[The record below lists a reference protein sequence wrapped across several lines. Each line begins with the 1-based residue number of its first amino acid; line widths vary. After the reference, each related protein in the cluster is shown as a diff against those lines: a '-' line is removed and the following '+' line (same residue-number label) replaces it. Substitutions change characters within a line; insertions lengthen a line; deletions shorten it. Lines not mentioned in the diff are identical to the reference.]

1 MAPGGVA
8 MARERGERSD
18 RRKRASEPAKPPA
31 PDLEVSEVYSVEY
44 LAEAAGGDARQER
57 LAELKR
63 RIALGAYK
71 PDPDAIAEGMLSRVN
86 LGAKGGSGGDSD
98 AEDESSD

>member
-1 MAPGGVA
+1 MGQ
-8 MARERGERSD
+8 ERKD
-18 RRKRASEPAKPPA
+18 PRKRAAEPAEA
-31 PDLEVSEVYSVEY
+31 PDLGVSAVYSVEY

-71 PDPDAIAEGMLSRVN
+71 PDPDAIAEGMLSRVD
-86 LGAKGGSGGDSD
+86 LGASNGED
-98 AEDESSD
+98 AEDGVDREDGEEL

>member
-1 MAPGGVA
+1 MAGDRNEPGGK
-8 MARERGERSD
+8 
-18 RRKRASEPAKPPA
+18 RKRASTRETT
-31 PDLEVSEVYSVEY
+31 PDLVDMSDAYSVEY
-44 LAEAAGGDARQER
+44 LADVAGGDARQER

-86 LGAKGGSGGDSD
+86 MAERNTDDGEDSD
-98 AEDESSD
+98 DEEEG

>member
-1 MAPGGVA
+1 MAGGKGKRD
-8 MARERGERSD
+8 RERELADMSD
-18 RRKRASEPAKPPA
+18 A
-31 PDLEVSEVYSVEY
+31 YSVEY
-44 LAEAAGGDARQER
+44 LAEVADGDARQER

-86 LGAKGGSGGDSD
+86 LGAEGGSDADADSD
-98 AEDESSD
+98 DSGCDED

>member
-1 MAPGGVA
+1 
-8 MARERGERSD
+8 MARDRSEREKK
-18 RRKRASEPAKPPA
+18 RKPAAAPREPKA
-31 PDLEVSEVYSVEY
+31 PDLDMSQVYSVEY

-86 LGAKGGSGGDSD
+86 LADRSEPDG
-98 AEDESSD
+98 EDDCG

>member
-1 MAPGGVA
+1 MGREPTEKRKTAPA
-8 MARERGERSD
+8 AN
-18 RRKRASEPAKPPA
+18 KATA
-31 PDLEVSEVYSVEY
+31 PDLDVTEVYSVEY

-86 LGAKGGSGGDSD
+86 IGAKSADDSD
-98 AEDESSD
+98 DEDCG

>member
-1 MAPGGVA
+1 
-8 MARERGERSD
+8 MAREPRQP
-18 RRKRASEPAKPPA
+18 RKPKSVDAADA

-44 LAEAAGGDARQER
+44 LAEAAGGNARQER

-71 PDPDAIAEGMLSRVN
+71 PDPDAIAEGMLSRV
-86 LGAKGGSGGDSD
+86 KMGG
-98 AEDESSD
+98 EEPDEEVG

>member
-1 MAPGGVA
+1 MAGGKGK
-8 MARERGERSD
+8 RERD
-18 RRKRASEPAKPPA
+18 REQELADMTEA
-31 PDLEVSEVYSVEY
+31 YSVEY
-44 LAEAAGGDARQER
+44 LADVAGGDARQER

-86 LGAKGGSGGDSD
+86 LSAKSDSEDDDED
-98 AEDESSD
+98 ADPDCGCEE

>member
-1 MAPGGVA
+1 
-8 MARERGERSD
+8 MARERDKDKTS
-18 RRKRASEPAKPPA
+18 
-31 PDLEVSEVYSVEY
+31 DLESEAYSLEY
-44 LAEAAGGDARQER
+44 LAEVAGGDARQER

-86 LGAKGGSGGDSD
+86 LAEHGEDDDSD
-98 AEDESSD
+98 EEDEG

>member
-1 MAPGGVA
+1 
-8 MARERGERSD
+8 MARDGSERGQK
-18 RRKRASEPAKPPA
+18 RKRAATPSAPEA
-31 PDLEVSEVYSVEY
+31 PDLDMSQVYSVEY

-71 PDPDAIAEGMLSRVN
+71 PDPDAIAEGMLSRV
-86 LGAKGGSGGDSD
+86 KIGSTSDSD
-98 AEDESSD
+98 SDDDGS

>member
-1 MAPGGVA
+1 MAGD
-8 MARERGERSD
+8 RNERGGK
-18 RRKRASEPAKPPA
+18 RKRVSNRETT
-31 PDLEVSEVYSVEY
+31 PDLVDMSDAYSVEY
-44 LAEAAGGDARQER
+44 LAEVSGGDARQER

-86 LGAKGGSGGDSD
+86 MAGQNADADQDEDQDSD
-98 AEDESSD
+98 CSCEEDDES

>member
-1 MAPGGVA
+1 
-8 MARERGERSD
+8 MARDGNERGEK
-18 RRKRASEPAKPPA
+18 RKRRTAASEPEA
-31 PDLEVSEVYSVEY
+31 PDLDMSAVYSVEY

-71 PDPDAIAEGMLSRVN
+71 PDPDAIAEGMLSRVKI
-86 LGAKGGSGGDSD
+86 GAESDSEDDGDCS
-98 AEDESSD
+98 

>member
-1 MAPGGVA
+1 MA
-8 MARERGERSD
+8 GERSE
-18 RRKRASEPAKPPA
+18 REKKRKPAAAPTDPQA
-31 PDLEVSEVYSVEY
+31 PDLDMSQVYSVEY
-44 LAEAAGGDARQER
+44 LAEAASGDARQER

-86 LGAKGGSGGDSD
+86 LSERSD
-98 AEDESSD
+98 PDRDDDCG

>member
-1 MAPGGVA
+1 
-8 MARERGERSD
+8 MAREPGEP
-18 RRKRASEPAKPPA
+18 RKRKSADTDAEEATEA
-31 PDLEVSEVYSVEY
+31 YSVEY
-44 LAEAAGGDARQER
+44 LAEVAAGDARQER

-86 LGAKGGSGGDSD
+86 LGGEERDED
-98 AEDESSD
+98 AG

>member
-1 MAPGGVA
+1 
-8 MARERGERSD
+8 MARERGERGD
-18 RRKRASEPAKPPA
+18 KRKRAAEPAPATA

-86 LGAKGGSGGDSD
+86 LASARGAERAD
-98 AEDESSD
+98 AEDEPDADDCGD

>member
-1 MAPGGVA
+1 MAGNEQGGK
-8 MARERGERSD
+8 
-18 RRKRASEPAKPPA
+18 RKRVSREPRDTTDGLVDMADA
-31 PDLEVSEVYSVEY
+31 YSVEY
-44 LAEAAGGDARQER
+44 LAEVSGGNAREER

-86 LGAKGGSGGDSD
+86 MASRSSSDDEESEDSD
-98 AEDESSD
+98 PDCGCD

>member
-1 MAPGGVA
+1 MAGGKGK
-8 MARERGERSD
+8 REREQELAD
-18 RRKRASEPAKPPA
+18 MTEA
-31 PDLEVSEVYSVEY
+31 YSVEY
-44 LAEAAGGDARQER
+44 LADVAGGDARQER

-86 LGAKGGSGGDSD
+86 LGGESDSEEEDDDSD
-98 AEDESSD
+98 CGCED